1 LNFIIIWLKKPRNIT
16 PVSEG
21 SKSDGSNIILFL
33 TITRF
38 LRIFAKIRLTIQLIL
53 EEAVSCLA
61 LERKE
66 TKLARFNLGEDS

>member
-33 TITRF
+33 TIT
-38 LRIFAKIRLTIQLIL
+38 
-53 EEAVSCLA
+53 
-61 LERKE
+61 
-66 TKLARFNLGEDS
+66 